1 MTTNMFRGT
10 VTTVVFLSQH
20 HQIAFNE
27 GDSLNMLVSMDENIL
42 ETSNDNQ
49 MIMAAARMFV
59 HGPAIYYYFNFFF
72 GYCWAVYF
80 RVRFAKVIKWVWC
93 MDMKGF
99 SGIACSFLQ
108 IIFAFCVLCF
118 VLSFL
123 HFFLLICEISLPYI
137 SQIKR
142 DWIIIYLSLIFL
154 SKFNPPPIDLGK
166 VFFFNM

>member
-59 HGPAIYYYFNFFF
+59 HISIYYYF
-72 GYCWAVYF
+72 YF
-80 RVRFAKVIKWVWC
+80 YF
-93 MDMKGF
+93 
-99 SGIACSFLQ
+99 
-108 IIFAFCVLCF
+108 
-118 VLSFL
+118 
-123 HFFLLICEISLPYI
+123 
-137 SQIKR
+137 
-142 DWIIIYLSLIFL
+142 
-154 SKFNPPPIDLGK
+154 
-166 VFFFNM
+166 